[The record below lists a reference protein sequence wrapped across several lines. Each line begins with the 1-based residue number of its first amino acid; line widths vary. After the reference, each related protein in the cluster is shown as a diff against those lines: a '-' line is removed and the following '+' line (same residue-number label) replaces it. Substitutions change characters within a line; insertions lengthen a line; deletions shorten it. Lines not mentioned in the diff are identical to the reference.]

1 MHDLLDD
8 ALMTNRMESRL
19 LDIVA
24 GTAVLLAT
32 IGSTRY
38 IASGG
43 FRGHRRQ
50 SSPFQLFLVSSSA
63 AYSRGSACC
72 PERLHHVCSDTV
84 SMRDVRYRKLEP
96 NALVHDSVQ

>member
-1 MHDLLDD
+1 MDDLLDD
-8 ALMTNRMESRL
+8 PLMTNRMESRL

-24 GTAVLLAT
+24 GIAVLLAT

-43 FRGHRRQ
+43 FRGHRRR

-63 AYSRGSACC
+63 AYRQGIGLL
-72 PERLHHVCSDTV
+72 P
-84 SMRDVRYRKLEP
+84 RKASPCL
-96 NALVHDSVQ
+96 Q